1 MFVHYRTIGF
11 ILKKVDQGETD
22 QLFTIY
28 TKDFGKLEILGKA
41 IRKTSSK
48 LRSGAEIFYLSEI
61 EFIQGKTHKTLTD
74 AVLIDKFKNLRKN
87 LKKLA
92 MAYKISEVLD
102 TMLKGQESD
111 EKIWE
116 LLNET
121 FEKLNDLRF
130 KIYALRLIY
139 YYFLWSFLSILGYQQ
154 EFYLCSLCRKK
165 LTPENI
171 FFSPGEGGL
180 ICNICGKSI
189 QQVKEIGQNTVKIL
203 RIILQKDWSTFKKL
217 KIKPEDLKSLKIISD
232 YYFSEILEQN
242 K

>member
-1 MFVHYRTIGF
+1 MFTHYRTQGF
-11 ILKKVDQGETD
+11 IVRKINLGETD
-22 QLFTIY
+22 QLLTIY
-28 TKDFGKLEILGKA
+28 TKDFGKLEVLGRA

-74 AVLIDKFKNLRKN
+74 AILIDKFKNLRKS
-87 LKKLA
+87 LKRLA
-92 MAYKISEVLD
+92 TAYKISEVLD
-102 TMLKGQESD
+102 AMLKGQESD
-111 EKIWE
+111 EKIWG
-116 LLNET
+116 LLNEI
-121 FEKLNDLRF
+121 FEKLNNPRMPNTEYQIL
-130 KIYALRLIY
+130 Y
-139 YYFLWSFLSILGYQQ
+139 YYFLWNFISILGYQQ

-180 ICNICGKSI
+180 ICNICGTSI
-189 QQVKEIGQNTVKIL
+189 QQVKEIGPNTVKIL
-203 RIILQKDWSTFKKL
+203 RIILKKDWPTFKKL

-232 YYFSEILEQN
+232 YYFSEILEQS